1 MLRCFKDF
9 RKIMSEPKYSFDPER
24 LSYDKITLTF
34 KQKAFKFLK
43 SALLLIAVSLLFVV
57 VLSAL
62 FDTPGE
68 KIQKRENKQLLYQ
81 YELLSK
87 KVESMEHSM
96 DEIQQHDD
104 NIYRHIFGI
113 DPIPESKRMAGAGGS
128 NPYKDLEQYSKSEL
142 LIETSKKIDNLARR
156 MVVQAES
163 YDNIMKLV
171 EDKEKFLASVPA
183 ISPIADRNLRR
194 FASGYGY
201 RIHPIYRTLKL
212 HSGIDLTAPTG
223 TKVYATGGGKV
234 ISAGYAAGGYGIKV
248 IIDHGYGY
256 KTLYAHLNKALVKVG
271 KRVARG
277 DVIGEVGSTGRST
290 APHLHYEVRKNDQTE
305 NPVNYYYTDLT
316 PEEYEDMI
324 NVSSQMTMSFD

>member
-1 MLRCFKDF
+1 
-9 RKIMSEPKYSFDPER
+9 MSNPKYRFNPES
-24 LSYDKITLTF
+24 LSYDQIKLSPRQKI
-34 KQKAFKFLK
+34 FKFLRGA
-43 SALLLIAVSLLFVV
+43 ALLLSVSFVFLLI
-57 VLSAL
+57 LSL
-62 FDTPGE
+62 FFDTPGE

-81 YELLSK
+81 YELLNQ
-87 KVESMEHSM
+87 KVEKMEQSM

-104 NIYRHIFGI
+104 NIYRLIFGI
-113 DPIPESKRMAGAGGS
+113 DPVPENIRKAGVGGS
-128 NPYKDLEQYSKSEL
+128 NPYKELEQYSKSDL
-142 LIETSKKIDNLARR
+142 LIETSKKIDNLTRR
-156 MVVQAES
+156 MVVQTES

-171 EDKEKFLASVPA
+171 QDKEKFLASIPA
-183 ISPIADRNLRR
+183 ISPIADRNLKR

-201 RIHPIYRTLKL
+201 RIHPIYRTLKM
-212 HSGIDLTAPTG
+212 HKGIDLTAPTG

-256 KTLYAHLNKALVKVG
+256 KTLYAHLNKVNVKVG
-271 KRVARG
+271 KHVARG

-316 PEEYEDMI
+316 PEEYEEMI

>member
-1 MLRCFKDF
+1 
-9 RKIMSEPKYSFDPER
+9 MSKPKYSFNPES
-24 LSYDKITLTF
+24 LSYDQIKLSPRQKI
-34 KQKAFKFLK
+34 FKFLRGVV
-43 SALLLIAVSLLFVV
+43 LLLSVSFVFLLI
-57 VLSAL
+57 LSL
-62 FDTPGE
+62 FFDTPGE

-81 YELLSK
+81 YELLNQ
-87 KVESMEHSM
+87 KVEKMEQSM

-104 NIYRHIFGI
+104 NIYRLIFGI
-113 DPIPESKRMAGAGGS
+113 DPVSENVRKAGVGGS
-128 NPYKDLEQYSKSEL
+128 NPYKELEQYSKSEL
-142 LIETSKKIDNLARR
+142 LIETSKKIDNLTRR
-156 MVVQAES
+156 MVVQTES

-171 EDKEKFLASVPA
+171 QDKEKFLASIPA
-183 ISPIADRNLRR
+183 ISPIADRNLKR

-201 RIHPIYRTLKL
+201 RIHPIYRTLKM
-212 HSGIDLTAPTG
+212 HKGIDLTAPTG

-234 ISAGYAAGGYGIKV
+234 ISAGYATGGYGIKV

-256 KTLYAHLNKALVKVG
+256 KTLYAHLNKVNVKVG

-316 PEEYEDMI
+316 PEEYEEMI

>member
-1 MLRCFKDF
+1 
-9 RKIMSEPKYSFDPER
+9 MSKPKYSFNPES
-24 LSYDKITLTF
+24 LSYDQIKLSPRQKI
-34 KQKAFKFLK
+34 FKFLRG
-43 SALLLIAVSLLFVV
+43 AVLLLSVSFVFLLI
-57 VLSAL
+57 LSL
-62 FDTPGE
+62 FFDTPGE

-81 YELLSK
+81 YELLNQ
-87 KVESMEHSM
+87 KVEKMEQSM

-104 NIYRHIFGI
+104 NIYRLIFGI
-113 DPIPESKRMAGAGGS
+113 DPVSENVRKAGVGGS
-128 NPYKDLEQYSKSEL
+128 NPYKELEQYSKSEL
-142 LIETSKKIDNLARR
+142 LIETSKRIDNLTRR
-156 MVVQAES
+156 MVVQTES

-171 EDKEKFLASVPA
+171 QDKEKFLASIPA
-183 ISPIADRNLRR
+183 ISPIADRNLKR

-201 RIHPIYRTLKL
+201 RIHPIYRTLKM
-212 HSGIDLTAPTG
+212 HKGIDLTAPTG

-234 ISAGYAAGGYGIKV
+234 ISAGYATGGYGIKV

-256 KTLYAHLNKALVKVG
+256 KTLYAHLNKVNVKVG

-316 PEEYEDMI
+316 PEEYEEMI

>member
-1 MLRCFKDF
+1 
-9 RKIMSEPKYSFDPER
+9 MSKPKYSFNPES
-24 LSYDKITLTF
+24 LSYDQIKLSPRQKI
-34 KQKAFKFLK
+34 FKFLRG
-43 SALLLIAVSLLFVV
+43 AVLLLSVSFVFLLI
-57 VLSAL
+57 LSL
-62 FDTPGE
+62 FFDTPGE

-81 YELLSK
+81 YELLNQ
-87 KVESMEHSM
+87 KVEKMEQSM

-104 NIYRHIFGI
+104 NIYRLIFGI
-113 DPIPESKRMAGAGGS
+113 DPVPENIRKAGVGGS
-128 NPYKDLEQYSKSEL
+128 NPYKELEQYSKSDL
-142 LIETSKKIDNLARR
+142 LIETSKKIDNLTRR
-156 MVVQAES
+156 MVVQTES

-171 EDKEKFLASVPA
+171 QDKEKFLASIPA
-183 ISPIADRNLRR
+183 ISPIADRNLKR

-201 RIHPIYRTLKL
+201 RIHPIYRTLKM
-212 HSGIDLTAPTG
+212 HKGIDLTAPTG

-256 KTLYAHLNKALVKVG
+256 KTLYAHLNKVNVKVG
-271 KRVARG
+271 KHVARG

-316 PEEYEDMI
+316 PEEYEEMI

>member
-1 MLRCFKDF
+1 
-9 RKIMSEPKYSFDPER
+9 MSNPKYRFNPET
-24 LSYDKITLTF
+24 LSYDKITLTTR
-34 KQKAFKFLK
+34 QKIFKFLK
-43 SALLLIAVSLLFVV
+43 GTALLLSVSFLFLI
-57 VLSAL
+57 VLSFF

-81 YELLSK
+81 YELLNQ
-87 KVESMEHSM
+87 KVEKMEHSM

-104 NIYRHIFGI
+104 NIYRLIFGI
-113 DPIPESKRMAGAGGS
+113 DPIPENIRKAGVGGS
-128 NPYKDLEQYSKSEL
+128 NPYKYLEQYSKSDL
-142 LIETSKKIDNLARR
+142 LIETSKKIDNLTRR

-183 ISPIADRNLRR
+183 ISPIADRNLKR

-201 RIHPIYRTLKL
+201 RIHPIYRTLKM
-212 HSGIDLTAPTG
+212 HKGIDLTAPTG

-256 KTLYAHLNKALVKVG
+256 KTLYAHLNKVNVKVG

-316 PEEYEDMI
+316 PEEYEEMI

>member
-1 MLRCFKDF
+1 
-9 RKIMSEPKYSFDPER
+9 MSKPKYSFNPES
-24 LSYDKITLTF
+24 LSYDQIKLSPRQKI
-34 KQKAFKFLK
+34 FKFLRG
-43 SALLLIAVSLLFVV
+43 AVLLLSVSFVFLLI
-57 VLSAL
+57 LSL
-62 FDTPGE
+62 FFDTPGE

-81 YELLSK
+81 YELLNQ
-87 KVESMEHSM
+87 KVEKMEQSM

-104 NIYRHIFGI
+104 NIYRLIFGI
-113 DPIPESKRMAGAGGS
+113 DPVSENVRKAGVGGS
-128 NPYKDLEQYSKSEL
+128 NPYKELEQYSKSDL
-142 LIETSKKIDNLARR
+142 LIETSKKIDNLTRR
-156 MVVQAES
+156 MVVQTES

-171 EDKEKFLASVPA
+171 QDKEKFLASIPA
-183 ISPIADRNLRR
+183 ISPIADRNLKR

-201 RIHPIYRTLKL
+201 RIHPIYRTLKM
-212 HSGIDLTAPTG
+212 HKGIDLTAPTG

-234 ISAGYAAGGYGIKV
+234 ISAGYATGGYGIKV

-256 KTLYAHLNKALVKVG
+256 KTLYAHLNKVNVKVG

-316 PEEYEDMI
+316 PEEYEEMI

>member
-1 MLRCFKDF
+1 
-9 RKIMSEPKYSFDPER
+9 MSKPKYSFNPES
-24 LSYDKITLTF
+24 LSYDQIKLSPRQKIL
-34 KQKAFKFLK
+34 KFLRG
-43 SALLLIAVSLLFVV
+43 AVLLLSVSFVFLL
-57 VLSAL
+57 VLSL
-62 FDTPGE
+62 FFDTPGE
-68 KIQKRENKQLLYQ
+68 KIQQRENKQLLYQ
-81 YELLSK
+81 YELLNK
-87 KVESMEHSM
+87 KVESMEQSM

-104 NIYRHIFGI
+104 NIYRLIFGI
-113 DPIPESKRMAGAGGS
+113 DPVPENIRKAGVGGS
-128 NPYKDLEQYSKSEL
+128 NPYKELEQYSKSEL
-142 LIETSKKIDNLARR
+142 LIETSKKIDNLTRR
-156 MVVQAES
+156 MVVQTES

-171 EDKEKFLASVPA
+171 QDKERFLASIPA
-183 ISPIADRNLRR
+183 ISPIADRNLKR

-201 RIHPIYRTLKL
+201 RIHPIYRTLKM
-212 HSGIDLTAPTG
+212 HKGIDLTAPTG

-256 KTLYAHLNKALVKVG
+256 KTLYAHLNKVNVKVG

-316 PEEYEDMI
+316 PEEYEEMI

>member
-1 MLRCFKDF
+1 
-9 RKIMSEPKYSFDPER
+9 MSKPKYSFNPES
-24 LSYDKITLTF
+24 LSYDQIKLSPRQKI
-34 KQKAFKFLK
+34 FKFLRG
-43 SALLLIAVSLLFVV
+43 AVLLLSVSFVFLLI
-57 VLSAL
+57 LSL
-62 FDTPGE
+62 FFDTPGE

-81 YELLSK
+81 YELLNQ
-87 KVESMEHSM
+87 KVEKMEQSM

-104 NIYRHIFGI
+104 NIYRLIFGI
-113 DPIPESKRMAGAGGS
+113 DPVSENVRKAGVGGS
-128 NPYKDLEQYSKSEL
+128 NPYKELEQYSKSEL
-142 LIETSKKIDNLARR
+142 LIETSKKIDNLTRR
-156 MVVQAES
+156 MVVQTES

-171 EDKEKFLASVPA
+171 QDKEKFLASIPA
-183 ISPIADRNLRR
+183 ISPIADRNLKR

-201 RIHPIYRTLKL
+201 RIHPIYRTLKM
-212 HSGIDLTAPTG
+212 HKGIDLTAPTG

-234 ISAGYAAGGYGIKV
+234 ISAGYATGGYGIKV

-256 KTLYAHLNKALVKVG
+256 KTLYAHLNKVNVKVG

-277 DVIGEVGSTGRST
+277 DVIGEVGSTGRSI

-316 PEEYEDMI
+316 PEEYEEMI

>member
-1 MLRCFKDF
+1 
-9 RKIMSEPKYSFDPER
+9 MSKPKYSFNPES
-24 LSYDKITLTF
+24 LSYDQIKLSPRQKI
-34 KQKAFKFLK
+34 FKFLRG
-43 SALLLIAVSLLFVV
+43 AVLLLSVSFVFLLI
-57 VLSAL
+57 LSL
-62 FDTPGE
+62 FFDTPGE

-81 YELLSK
+81 YELLNQ
-87 KVESMEHSM
+87 KVEKMEQSM

-104 NIYRHIFGI
+104 NIYRLIFGI
-113 DPIPESKRMAGAGGS
+113 DPVPENIRKAGVGGS
-128 NPYKDLEQYSKSEL
+128 NPYKELEQYSKSDL
-142 LIETSKKIDNLARR
+142 LIETSKKIDNLTRR
-156 MVVQAES
+156 MVVQTES

-171 EDKEKFLASVPA
+171 QDKEKFLASIPA
-183 ISPIADRNLRR
+183 ISPIADRNLKR

-201 RIHPIYRTLKL
+201 RIHPIYRTLKM
-212 HSGIDLTAPTG
+212 HKGIDLTAPTG

-256 KTLYAHLNKALVKVG
+256 KTLYAHLNKATVKVG

-316 PEEYEDMI
+316 PEEYEEMI

>member
-1 MLRCFKDF
+1 
-9 RKIMSEPKYSFDPER
+9 MSKPKYSFNPES
-24 LSYDKITLTF
+24 LSYDQITLTPR
-34 KQKAFKFLK
+34 QKIFKFLRGALMFI
-43 SALLLIAVSLLFVV
+43 SASFVFLLLLSLF
-57 VLSAL
+57 

-81 YELLSK
+81 YELLNQ
-87 KVESMEHSM
+87 KVEKMEQSM

-104 NIYRHIFGI
+104 NIYRLIFGI
-113 DPIPESKRMAGAGGS
+113 DPVPENIRKAGVGGS
-128 NPYKDLEQYSKSEL
+128 NPYKELEQYSKSDL
-142 LIETSKKIDNLARR
+142 LIETSKKIDNLTRR
-156 MVVQAES
+156 MMVQSES

-171 EDKEKFLASVPA
+171 QDKEKFLASIPA
-183 ISPIADRNLRR
+183 ISPIADRNLKR

-201 RIHPIYRTLKL
+201 RIHPIYRTLKM
-212 HSGIDLTAPTG
+212 HKGIDLTAPTG

-256 KTLYAHLNKALVKVG
+256 KTLYAHVNVKVG

-316 PEEYEDMI
+316 PEEYEEMI

>member
-1 MLRCFKDF
+1 
-9 RKIMSEPKYSFDPER
+9 MSNPKYRFNPES
-24 LSYDKITLTF
+24 LSYDQIKLSPRQKI
-34 KQKAFKFLK
+34 FKFLRGA
-43 SALLLIAVSLLFVV
+43 ALLLSVSFVFLLI
-57 VLSAL
+57 LSL
-62 FDTPGE
+62 FFDTPGE

-81 YELLSK
+81 YELLNQ
-87 KVESMEHSM
+87 KVEKMEQSM

-104 NIYRHIFGI
+104 NIYRLIFGI
-113 DPIPESKRMAGAGGS
+113 DPVPENIRKAGVGGS
-128 NPYKDLEQYSKSEL
+128 NPYKELEQYSKSDL
-142 LIETSKKIDNLARR
+142 LIETSKKIDNLTRR
-156 MVVQAES
+156 MVVQTES

-171 EDKEKFLASVPA
+171 QDKEKFLASIPA
-183 ISPIADRNLRR
+183 ISPIADRNLKR

-201 RIHPIYRTLKL
+201 RIHPIYRTLKM
-212 HSGIDLTAPTG
+212 HKGIDLTAPTG

-256 KTLYAHLNKALVKVG
+256 KTLYAHLNKATVKVG

-316 PEEYEDMI
+316 PEEYEEMI

>member
-1 MLRCFKDF
+1 
-9 RKIMSEPKYSFDPER
+9 MSKPKYSFNPES
-24 LSYDKITLTF
+24 LSYDQIKLSPRQKI
-34 KQKAFKFLK
+34 FKFLCG
-43 SALLLIAVSLLFVV
+43 AVLLLSVSFVFLLI
-57 VLSAL
+57 LSL
-62 FDTPGE
+62 FFDTPGE

-81 YELLSK
+81 YELLNQ
-87 KVESMEHSM
+87 KVEKMEQSM

-104 NIYRHIFGI
+104 NIYRLIFGI
-113 DPIPESKRMAGAGGS
+113 DPVSENVRKAGVGGS
-128 NPYKDLEQYSKSEL
+128 NPYKELEQYSKSDL
-142 LIETSKKIDNLARR
+142 LIETSKKIDNLTRR
-156 MVVQAES
+156 MVVQTES

-171 EDKEKFLASVPA
+171 QDKEKFLASIPA
-183 ISPIADRNLRR
+183 ISPIADRNLKR

-201 RIHPIYRTLKL
+201 RIHPIYRTLKM
-212 HSGIDLTAPTG
+212 HKGIDLTAPTG

-234 ISAGYAAGGYGIKV
+234 ISAGYATGGYGIKV

-256 KTLYAHLNKALVKVG
+256 KTLYAHLNKVNVKVG

-316 PEEYEDMI
+316 PEEYEEMI

>member
-1 MLRCFKDF
+1 
-9 RKIMSEPKYSFDPER
+9 MSKPKYSFNPES
-24 LSYDKITLTF
+24 LSYDQIKLSHRQKI
-34 KQKAFKFLK
+34 FKFLRG
-43 SALLLIAVSLLFVV
+43 AVLLLSVSFVFLLI
-57 VLSAL
+57 LSL
-62 FDTPGE
+62 FFDTPGE

-81 YELLSK
+81 YELLNQ
-87 KVESMEHSM
+87 KVEKMEQSM

-104 NIYRHIFGI
+104 NIYRLIFGI
-113 DPIPESKRMAGAGGS
+113 DPVSENVRKAGVGGS
-128 NPYKDLEQYSKSEL
+128 NPYKELEQYSKSDL
-142 LIETSKKIDNLARR
+142 LIETSKKIDNLTRR
-156 MVVQAES
+156 MVVQTES

-171 EDKEKFLASVPA
+171 QDKEKFLASIPA
-183 ISPIADRNLRR
+183 ISPIADRNLKR

-201 RIHPIYRTLKL
+201 RIHPIYRTLKM
-212 HSGIDLTAPTG
+212 HKGIDLTAPTG

-234 ISAGYAAGGYGIKV
+234 ISAGYATGGYGIKV

-256 KTLYAHLNKALVKVG
+256 KTLYAHLNKVNVKVG

-316 PEEYEDMI
+316 PEEYEEMI

>member
-1 MLRCFKDF
+1 
-9 RKIMSEPKYSFDPER
+9 MSKPKYSFNPES
-24 LSYDKITLTF
+24 LSYDQIKLSPRQKI
-34 KQKAFKFLK
+34 FKFLRG
-43 SALLLIAVSLLFVV
+43 AVLLLSVSFVFLLI
-57 VLSAL
+57 LSL
-62 FDTPGE
+62 FFDTPGE

-81 YELLSK
+81 YELLNQ
-87 KVESMEHSM
+87 KVEKMEQSM

-104 NIYRHIFGI
+104 NIYRLIFGI
-113 DPIPESKRMAGAGGS
+113 DPVSENVRKAGVGGS
-128 NPYKDLEQYSKSEL
+128 NPYKELEQYSKSEL
-142 LIETSKKIDNLARR
+142 LIETSKKIDNLTRR
-156 MVVQAES
+156 MVVQTES

-171 EDKEKFLASVPA
+171 QDKEKFLASIPA
-183 ISPIADRNLRR
+183 ISPIADRNLKR

-201 RIHPIYRTLKL
+201 RIHPIYRTLKM
-212 HSGIDLTAPTG
+212 HKGIDLTAPTG
-223 TKVYATGGGKV
+223 TIVYATGGGKV
-234 ISAGYAAGGYGIKV
+234 ISAGYATGGYGIKV

-256 KTLYAHLNKALVKVG
+256 KTLYAHLNKVNVKVG

-316 PEEYEDMI
+316 PEEYEEMI

>member
-1 MLRCFKDF
+1 
-9 RKIMSEPKYSFDPER
+9 MSKPKYSFNPES
-24 LSYDKITLTF
+24 LSYDQIKLSPRQKI
-34 KQKAFKFLK
+34 FKFLRG
-43 SALLLIAVSLLFVV
+43 AVLLLSVSFVFLLI
-57 VLSAL
+57 LSL
-62 FDTPGE
+62 FFDTPGE

-81 YELLSK
+81 YELLNQ
-87 KVESMEHSM
+87 KVEKMEQSM

-104 NIYRHIFGI
+104 NIYRLIFGI
-113 DPIPESKRMAGAGGS
+113 DPVSENVRKAGVGGS
-128 NPYKDLEQYSKSEL
+128 NPYKELEQYSKSEL
-142 LIETSKKIDNLARR
+142 LIETSKKIDNLTRR
-156 MVVQAES
+156 MVVQTES

-171 EDKEKFLASVPA
+171 QDKEKFLASIPA
-183 ISPIADRNLRR
+183 ISPIADRNLKR

-201 RIHPIYRTLKL
+201 RIHPIYRTLKM
-212 HSGIDLTAPTG
+212 HKGIDLTAPTG

-256 KTLYAHLNKALVKVG
+256 KTLYAHLNKVNVKVG
-271 KRVARG
+271 KHVARG

-316 PEEYEDMI
+316 PEEYEEMI

>member
-1 MLRCFKDF
+1 
-9 RKIMSEPKYSFDPER
+9 MSNPKYRFNPES
-24 LSYDKITLTF
+24 LSYDQIKLSPRQKI
-34 KQKAFKFLK
+34 FKFLRGA
-43 SALLLIAVSLLFVV
+43 ALLLSVSFVFLLI
-57 VLSAL
+57 LSL
-62 FDTPGE
+62 FFDTPGE

-81 YELLSK
+81 YELLNQ
-87 KVESMEHSM
+87 KVEKMEQSM

-104 NIYRHIFGI
+104 NIYRLIFGI
-113 DPIPESKRMAGAGGS
+113 DPVPENIRKAGVGGS
-128 NPYKDLEQYSKSEL
+128 NPYKELEQYSKSDL
-142 LIETSKKIDNLARR
+142 LIETSKKIDNLTRR
-156 MVVQAES
+156 MVVQTES

-171 EDKEKFLASVPA
+171 QDKEKFLASIPA
-183 ISPIADRNLRR
+183 ISPIADRNLKR

-201 RIHPIYRTLKL
+201 RIHPIYRTLKM
-212 HSGIDLTAPTG
+212 HKGIDLTAPTG

-256 KTLYAHLNKALVKVG
+256 KTLYAHLNKATVKVG

-305 NPVNYYYTDLT
+305 NPINYYYTDLT
-316 PEEYEDMI
+316 PEEYEEMI

>member
-1 MLRCFKDF
+1 
-9 RKIMSEPKYSFDPER
+9 MSKPKYSFNPES
-24 LSYDKITLTF
+24 LSYDQIKLSPRQKI
-34 KQKAFKFLK
+34 FKFLRG
-43 SALLLIAVSLLFVV
+43 AMLLLSVSFVFLLI
-57 VLSAL
+57 LSL
-62 FDTPGE
+62 FFDTPGE

-81 YELLSK
+81 YELLNQ
-87 KVESMEHSM
+87 KVEKMEQSM

-104 NIYRHIFGI
+104 NIYRLIFGI
-113 DPIPESKRMAGAGGS
+113 DPVPENIRKAGVGGS
-128 NPYKDLEQYSKSEL
+128 NPYKELEQYSKSDL
-142 LIETSKKIDNLARR
+142 LIETSKKIDNLTRR
-156 MVVQAES
+156 MVVQTES

-171 EDKEKFLASVPA
+171 QDKEKFLASIPA
-183 ISPIADRNLRR
+183 ISPIADRNLKR

-201 RIHPIYRTLKL
+201 RIHPIYRTLKM
-212 HSGIDLTAPTG
+212 HKGIDLTAPTG

-256 KTLYAHLNKALVKVG
+256 KTLYAHLNKVNVKVG
-271 KRVARG
+271 KHVARG

-316 PEEYEDMI
+316 PEEYEEMI

>member
-1 MLRCFKDF
+1 MF
-9 RKIMSEPKYSFDPER
+9 ISASFV
-24 LSYDKITLTF
+24 F
-34 KQKAFKFLK
+34 
-43 SALLLIAVSLLFVV
+43 LLLLSLF
-57 VLSAL
+57 

-81 YELLSK
+81 YELLNQ
-87 KVESMEHSM
+87 KVEKMEQSM

-104 NIYRHIFGI
+104 NIYRLIFGI
-113 DPIPESKRMAGAGGS
+113 DPVPENIRKAGVGGS
-128 NPYKDLEQYSKSEL
+128 NPYKELEQYSKSDL
-142 LIETSKKIDNLARR
+142 LIETSKKIDNLTRR
-156 MVVQAES
+156 MVVQSES

-171 EDKEKFLASVPA
+171 QDKEKFLASIPA
-183 ISPIADRNLRR
+183 ISPIADRNLKR

-201 RIHPIYRTLKL
+201 RIHPIYRTLKM
-212 HSGIDLTAPTG
+212 HKGIDLTAPTG

-256 KTLYAHLNKALVKVG
+256 KTLYAHLNKVNVKVG

-316 PEEYEDMI
+316 PEEYEEMI

>member
-1 MLRCFKDF
+1 
-9 RKIMSEPKYSFDPER
+9 MSKPKYSFDPER
-24 LSYDKITLTF
+24 LSYEQITLTPR
-34 KQKAFKFLK
+34 QKIFRFLK
-43 SALLLIAVSLLFVV
+43 GSALLLSVSFVFLLI
-57 VLSAL
+57 LSL
-62 FDTPGE
+62 FFDTPGE

-81 YELLSK
+81 YELLNK
-87 KVESMEHSM
+87 KVESMEQSM

-104 NIYRHIFGI
+104 NIYRLIFGI
-113 DPIPESKRMAGAGGS
+113 DPVPESKRLAGVGGS
-128 NPYKDLEQYSKSEL
+128 NPYKELEQYSKSEL
-142 LIETSKKIDNLARR
+142 LIETSKKIDNLTRR
-156 MVVQAES
+156 MVVQSES

-171 EDKEKFLASVPA
+171 QDKEKFLASIPA
-183 ISPIADRNLRR
+183 ISPIADRNLKR

-212 HSGIDLTAPTG
+212 HKGIDLTAPTG

-234 ISAGYAAGGYGIKV
+234 ISAGYAPGGYGTKV

-256 KTLYAHLNKALVKVG
+256 KTLYAHLSKATVKVG
-271 KRVARG
+271 KHVSRG
-277 DVIGEVGSTGRST
+277 EVIGEVGNSGRST

-316 PEEYEDMI
+316 PEEYEEMI

>member
-1 MLRCFKDF
+1 
-9 RKIMSEPKYSFDPER
+9 MSEPKYSFNPER
-24 LSYDKITLTF
+24 LSYDQIKLTGR
-34 KQKAFKFLK
+34 QKFFKFLRG
-43 SALLLIAVSLLFVV
+43 AGLLVV
-57 VLSAL
+57 VSFAVLMVLSFF

-81 YELLSK
+81 YELLNQ
-87 KVESMEHSM
+87 KVEKMEQSM

-104 NIYRHIFGI
+104 NIYRLIFGI
-113 DPIPESKRMAGAGGS
+113 DPVPENVRKAGVGGS
-128 NPYKDLEQYSKSEL
+128 NPYKELEQYSKSDL
-142 LIETSKKIDNLARR
+142 LIETSKKIDNLTRR
-156 MVVQAES
+156 MMVQTES

-171 EDKEKFLASVPA
+171 QDKENFLSSIPA
-183 ISPIADRNLRR
+183 ISPIADRNLNR

-201 RIHPIYRTLKL
+201 RIHPIYRTLKM
-212 HSGIDLTAPTG
+212 HKGIDLTAPTG

-234 ISAGYAAGGYGIKV
+234 ISAGYASGGYGIKV

-256 KTLYAHLNKALVKVG
+256 KTLYAHLSKVNVKVG
-271 KRVARG
+271 KRVVRG

-316 PEEYEDMI
+316 PEEYEEMI

>member
-1 MLRCFKDF
+1 
-9 RKIMSEPKYSFDPER
+9 
-24 LSYDKITLTF
+24 
-34 KQKAFKFLK
+34 
-43 SALLLIAVSLLFVV
+43 
-57 VLSAL
+57 
-62 FDTPGE
+62 
-68 KIQKRENKQLLYQ
+68 
-81 YELLSK
+81 
-87 KVESMEHSM
+87 M

-104 NIYRHIFGI
+104 NIYRLIFGI
-113 DPIPESKRMAGAGGS
+113 DPVPENIRKAGVGGS
-128 NPYKDLEQYSKSEL
+128 NPYKELEQYSKSDL
-142 LIETSKKIDNLARR
+142 LIETSKKIDNLTRR

-183 ISPIADRNLRR
+183 ISPIADRNLKR

-212 HSGIDLTAPTG
+212 HKGIDLTAPTG

-256 KTLYAHLNKALVKVG
+256 KTLYAHLNKVNVKVG
-271 KRVARG
+271 KHVVRG

-316 PEEYEDMI
+316 PEEYEEMI

>member
-1 MLRCFKDF
+1 
-9 RKIMSEPKYSFDPER
+9 MSKPKYSFNPES
-24 LSYDKITLTF
+24 LSYDQIKLSPRQKI
-34 KQKAFKFLK
+34 FKFLRGA
-43 SALLLIAVSLLFVV
+43 ALLLSVSFVFLLI
-57 VLSAL
+57 LSL
-62 FDTPGE
+62 FFDTPGE

-81 YELLSK
+81 YELLNQ
-87 KVESMEHSM
+87 KVEKMEQSM

-104 NIYRHIFGI
+104 NIYRLIFGI
-113 DPIPESKRMAGAGGS
+113 DPVPENIRKAGVGGS
-128 NPYKDLEQYSKSEL
+128 NPYKELEQYSKSDL
-142 LIETSKKIDNLARR
+142 LIETSKKIDNLTRR
-156 MVVQAES
+156 MVVQTES

-171 EDKEKFLASVPA
+171 QDKEKFLASIPA
-183 ISPIADRNLRR
+183 ISPIADRNLKR

-201 RIHPIYRTLKL
+201 RIHPIYRTLKM
-212 HSGIDLTAPTG
+212 HKGIDLTAPTG

-256 KTLYAHLNKALVKVG
+256 KTLYAHLNKATVKVG

-305 NPVNYYYTDLT
+305 NPINYYYTDLT
-316 PEEYEDMI
+316 PEEYEEMI

>member
-1 MLRCFKDF
+1 
-9 RKIMSEPKYSFDPER
+9 MSNPKYRFNPET
-24 LSYDKITLTF
+24 LSYDKITLTTR
-34 KQKAFKFLK
+34 QKIFKFLK
-43 SALLLIAVSLLFVV
+43 GTTLLLSVSFLFLI
-57 VLSAL
+57 VLSFF

-81 YELLSK
+81 YELLNQ
-87 KVESMEHSM
+87 KVEKMEQSM

-104 NIYRHIFGI
+104 NIYRLIFGI
-113 DPIPESKRMAGAGGS
+113 DPVPENIRKAGVGGS
-128 NPYKDLEQYSKSEL
+128 NPYKELEQYSKSDL
-142 LIETSKKIDNLARR
+142 LIETSKKIDNLTRR

-183 ISPIADRNLRR
+183 ISPIADRNLKR

-201 RIHPIYRTLKL
+201 RIHPIYRTLKM
-212 HSGIDLTAPTG
+212 HKGIDLTAPTG

-256 KTLYAHLNKALVKVG
+256 KTLYAHLNKVNVKVG

-316 PEEYEDMI
+316 PEEYEEMI

>member
-1 MLRCFKDF
+1 
-9 RKIMSEPKYSFDPER
+9 MSKPKYSFNPES
-24 LSYDKITLTF
+24 LSYDQIKLSPRQKI
-34 KQKAFKFLK
+34 FKFLRG
-43 SALLLIAVSLLFVV
+43 AVLLLSVSFVFLLI
-57 VLSAL
+57 LSL
-62 FDTPGE
+62 FFDTPGE

-81 YELLSK
+81 YELLNQ
-87 KVESMEHSM
+87 KVEKMEQSM

-104 NIYRHIFGI
+104 NIYRLIFGI
-113 DPIPESKRMAGAGGS
+113 DPVSENVRKAGVGGS
-128 NPYKDLEQYSKSEL
+128 NPYKELEQYSKSEL
-142 LIETSKKIDNLARR
+142 LIETSRKIDNLTRR
-156 MVVQAES
+156 MVVQTES

-171 EDKEKFLASVPA
+171 QDKEKFLASIPA
-183 ISPIADRNLRR
+183 ISPIADRNLKR

-201 RIHPIYRTLKL
+201 RIHPIYRTLKM
-212 HSGIDLTAPTG
+212 HKGIDLTAPTG

-234 ISAGYAAGGYGIKV
+234 ISAGYATGGYGIKV

-256 KTLYAHLNKALVKVG
+256 KTLYAHLNKVNVKVG

-316 PEEYEDMI
+316 PEEYEEMI

>member
-1 MLRCFKDF
+1 
-9 RKIMSEPKYSFDPER
+9 MSNPKYRFNPET
-24 LSYDKITLTF
+24 LSYDKITLTTR
-34 KQKAFKFLK
+34 QKIFKFLK
-43 SALLLIAVSLLFVV
+43 GTTLLLSVSFLFLI
-57 VLSAL
+57 VLSFF

-81 YELLSK
+81 YELLNQ
-87 KVESMEHSM
+87 KVEKMEQSM

-104 NIYRHIFGI
+104 NIYRLIFGI
-113 DPIPESKRMAGAGGS
+113 DPVPENIRKAGVGGS
-128 NPYKDLEQYSKSEL
+128 NPYKELEQYSKSDL
-142 LIETSKKIDNLARR
+142 LIETSKKIDNLTRR

-183 ISPIADRNLRR
+183 ISPIADRNLKR

-201 RIHPIYRTLKL
+201 RIHPIYRTLKM
-212 HSGIDLTAPTG
+212 HKGIDLTAPTG

-256 KTLYAHLNKALVKVG
+256 KTLYAHLNKVNVKVG

-316 PEEYEDMI
+316 PEEYEEMI
-324 NVSSQMTMSFD
+324 NVSSQRTMSFD

>member
-1 MLRCFKDF
+1 
-9 RKIMSEPKYSFDPER
+9 MSNPKYRFNPES
-24 LSYDKITLTF
+24 LSYDQIKLSPRQKI
-34 KQKAFKFLK
+34 FKFLRGA
-43 SALLLIAVSLLFVV
+43 ALLLSVSFVFLLI
-57 VLSAL
+57 LSL
-62 FDTPGE
+62 FFDTPGE

-81 YELLSK
+81 YELLNQ
-87 KVESMEHSM
+87 KVEKMEQSM

-104 NIYRHIFGI
+104 NIYRLIFGI
-113 DPIPESKRMAGAGGS
+113 DPVPENIRKAGVGGS
-128 NPYKDLEQYSKSEL
+128 NPYKELEQYSKSDL
-142 LIETSKKIDNLARR
+142 LIVTSKKIDNLTRR
-156 MVVQAES
+156 MVVQTES

-171 EDKEKFLASVPA
+171 QDKEKFLASIPA
-183 ISPIADRNLRR
+183 ISPIADRNLKR

-201 RIHPIYRTLKL
+201 RIHPIYRTLKM
-212 HSGIDLTAPTG
+212 HKGIDLTAPTG

-256 KTLYAHLNKALVKVG
+256 KTLYAHLNKATVKVG

-305 NPVNYYYTDLT
+305 NPINYYYTDLT
-316 PEEYEDMI
+316 PEEYEEMI

>member
-1 MLRCFKDF
+1 
-9 RKIMSEPKYSFDPER
+9 MSKPKYSFNPES
-24 LSYDKITLTF
+24 LSYDQIKLSPRQKI
-34 KQKAFKFLK
+34 FKFLRG
-43 SALLLIAVSLLFVV
+43 AVLLLSVSFVFLLI
-57 VLSAL
+57 LSL
-62 FDTPGE
+62 FFDTPGE

-81 YELLSK
+81 YELLNQ
-87 KVESMEHSM
+87 KVEKMEQSM

-104 NIYRHIFGI
+104 NIYRLIFGI
-113 DPIPESKRMAGAGGS
+113 DPVSENVRKVGVGGS
-128 NPYKDLEQYSKSEL
+128 NPYKELEQYSKSEL
-142 LIETSKKIDNLARR
+142 LIETSKKIDNLTRR
-156 MVVQAES
+156 MVVQTES

-171 EDKEKFLASVPA
+171 QDKEKFLASIPA
-183 ISPIADRNLRR
+183 ISPIADRNLKR

-201 RIHPIYRTLKL
+201 RIHPIYRTLKM
-212 HSGIDLTAPTG
+212 HKGIDLTAPTG

-234 ISAGYAAGGYGIKV
+234 ISAGYATGGYGIKV

-256 KTLYAHLNKALVKVG
+256 KTLYAHLNKVNVKVG

-316 PEEYEDMI
+316 PEEYEEMI

>member
-1 MLRCFKDF
+1 
-9 RKIMSEPKYSFDPER
+9 MSKPKYSFNPES
-24 LSYDKITLTF
+24 LSYDQIKLSPRQKI
-34 KQKAFKFLK
+34 FKFLRG
-43 SALLLIAVSLLFVV
+43 AVLLLSGSFVFLLILSLF
-57 VLSAL
+57 

-81 YELLSK
+81 YELLNQ
-87 KVESMEHSM
+87 KVEKMEQSM

-104 NIYRHIFGI
+104 NIYRLIFGI
-113 DPIPESKRMAGAGGS
+113 DPVSENVRKAGVGGS
-128 NPYKDLEQYSKSEL
+128 NPYKELEQYSKSEL
-142 LIETSKKIDNLARR
+142 LIETSKKIDNLTRR
-156 MVVQAES
+156 MVVQTES

-171 EDKEKFLASVPA
+171 QDKEKFLASIPA
-183 ISPIADRNLRR
+183 ISPIADRNLKR

-201 RIHPIYRTLKL
+201 RIHPIYRTLKM
-212 HSGIDLTAPTG
+212 HKGIDLTAPTG

-234 ISAGYAAGGYGIKV
+234 ISAGYATGGYGIKV

-256 KTLYAHLNKALVKVG
+256 KTLYAHLNKVNVKVG

-316 PEEYEDMI
+316 PEEYEEMI